1 MREAWWV
8 PMVNVWDHEDGPRLP
23 WLVNRER
30 TRPHSIIVNRAG
42 RRFTNEAVNDN
53 AFGSAFHEMHTT
65 SLSYVNRPAW
75 LLFDQH
81 YAVTY
86 GLAGR
91 FRGRAGAGLAHPRT
105 DPAALAGRL
114 GIPGGNLEDTV
125 ARWNAI
131 CGDGDDP
138 EGGPRTTGEG
148 QVIDVDGAPI
158 TGLYA
163 AGNAMASPMGM
174 TYGGA
179 GGTLAPGMVFGF
191 LAARHAARR

>member
-1 MREAWWV
+1 MGWRWPCGFGAALGNMREAWWV
-8 PMVNVWDHEDGPRLP
+8 PMVDVWDHEDGPRLP

-30 TRPHSIIVNRAG
+30 TRRHSIIVNRAG

-91 FRGRAGAGLAHPRT
+91 FRGRAGAGLAHLRT
-105 DPAALAGRL
+105 DPGRL
-114 GIPGGNLEDTV
+114 GRP
-125 ARWNAI
+125 
-131 CGDGDDP
+131 
-138 EGGPRTTGEG
+138 
-148 QVIDVDGAPI
+148 
-158 TGLYA
+158 
-163 AGNAMASPMGM
+163 
-174 TYGGA
+174 
-179 GGTLAPGMVFGF
+179 
-191 LAARHAARR
+191 ARHTRRQPRGHPSPAGTPSAATATTPREDREPPVRGRSSMSTARPSPGCTQRATPWPHRWA